1 MNLPAQSD
9 DYEYVRIK
17 YPSNLDNKC
26 ILCQFPVVHLYAD
39 AGKLVHRLEG
49 DIYQVVE
56 LYRCT
61 NPDCKCSTHHFN
73 PSPRYDYGKRFYGAD
88 VFRFVAREFLP
99 PLKQNPD
106 QIRNRLR
113 LMYPNFRI
121 SPATISRMCDDIL
134 KVKSFNIDLKTHAM
148 IQEQGFI
155 LLGMDGQDPGT
166 NAPAIWAFMDLISNR
181 ILATVKF
188 ETLDYNRLH
197 EYLTSLEA
205 YYGVP
210 ILGWVTDK
218 QNVIVKCHDT
228 FYAEIPHQY
237 CQYHFQTHL
246 WNHIECLDSK
256 IFMPLKK
263 VITKLYIHSAS
274 LSKTVDFGILGRK
287 SVREVFKPMDQDLQA
302 MIRMRNKKFKS
313 LRGLWLFEKLTEYI
327 NRGRQ
332 SMKEIDSELRVAKIM
347 KKTFNDL
354 QEKLDGVRHLYE
366 EVVKFNTWFQEI
378 RDLFNT
384 EQMIWQEKRRQ
395 LDLVFKAV
403 YQEACKQK
411 ANFDLDACR
420 SFLPGKKSTFIAI
433 LGEWCRLW
441 NSYLPGLF
449 QYEKFPGKNRTN
461 GKNER
466 AFSKEKQ
473 MLIARVGKG
482 IVSHMIAT
490 RGADYLRLTH
500 CSPEELTSDILIEC
514 TEGLIQE
521 LREELRTEIRKQTR
535 RWRTNDRQ
543 YLGFEGIK
551 LTLFNAL
558 ASSNTS
564 GVLKKMGR

>member
-17 YPSNLDNKC
+17 YPTNLDNKC
-26 ILCQFPVVHLYAD
+26 ILCQFPVVYLYAD
-39 AGKLVHRLEG
+39 AGKLIHSLEG

-56 LYRCT
+56 LHKCT
-61 NPDCKCSTHHFN
+61 NPDCKCSNRPFN
-73 PSPRYDYGKRFYGAD
+73 PSPRYDYGKRYYGAD
-88 VFRFVAREFLP
+88 VFQFVAREFLP
-99 PLKQNPD
+99 PLKQNPE
-106 QIRNRLR
+106 QILSRLH
-113 LMYPNFRI
+113 LLYPNFQI
-121 SPATISRMCDDIL
+121 SLATISRMCDDIL

-166 NAPAIWAFMDLISNR
+166 NAPALWAFMDLISNR

-197 EYLTSLEA
+197 DYLTTLEA

-218 QNVIVKCHDT
+218 QNVIVKCHETYYVD
-228 FYAEIPHQY
+228 IPHQY

-256 IFMPLKK
+256 IFMLLKK
-263 VITKLYIHSAS
+263 TITKLYIHSAS
-274 LSKTVDFGILGRK
+274 SVKAVDFGILGQK

-302 MIRMRNKKFKS
+302 MIRVRNKKFKS
-313 LRGLWLFEKLTEYI
+313 LRGLWLFEKLTDYI
-327 NRGRQ
+327 KRGSQ
-332 SMKEIDSELRVAKIM
+332 SMKEIDSQLRVAKIM

-354 QEKLDGVRHLYE
+354 QEKLDEVRLIYDK
-366 EVVKFNTWFQEI
+366 VVNFNSWFQEI
-378 RDLFNT
+378 RDLFNN
-384 EQMIWQEKRRQ
+384 EQIVWQEKRRQ
-395 LDLVFKAV
+395 LDLVFKEV
-403 YQEACKQK
+403 YQKACKQM
-411 ANFDLDACR
+411 ADFDLDACR

-473 MLIARVGKG
+473 MLISRVGKG

-500 CSPEELTSDILIEC
+500 CTSEELTSDILIEC

-521 LREELRTEIRKQTR
+521 LREELRNEIRKQTR
-535 RWRTNDRQ
+535 RWRTKDRI
-543 YLGFEGIK
+543 YEGFYGIK
-551 LTLFNAL
+551 LTLLNAI
-558 ASSNTS
+558 ASSNAL
-564 GVLKKMGR
+564 GVL

>member
-17 YPSNLDNKC
+17 YPTNLDNKC
-26 ILCQFPVVHLYAD
+26 ILCQFPVVYLYAD
-39 AGKLVHRLEG
+39 AGKLIHSLEG

-56 LYRCT
+56 LHKCT
-61 NPDCKCSTHHFN
+61 NPDCKCSNRPFN
-73 PSPRYDYGKRFYGAD
+73 PSPRYDYGKRYYGAD
-88 VFRFVAREFLP
+88 VFQFVAREFLP
-99 PLKQNPD
+99 PLKQNPE
-106 QIRNRLR
+106 QILSRLH
-113 LMYPNFRI
+113 LLYPNFQI
-121 SPATISRMCDDIL
+121 SLATISRMCDDIL

-166 NAPAIWAFMDLISNR
+166 NAPALWAFMDLISNR

-197 EYLTSLEA
+197 DYLTTLEA

-218 QNVIVKCHDT
+218 QNVIVKCHETYYVD
-228 FYAEIPHQY
+228 IPHQY

-256 IFMPLKK
+256 IFMLLKK
-263 VITKLYIHSAS
+263 TITKLYIHSAS
-274 LSKTVDFGILGRK
+274 SIKTVDFGILGQK

-302 MIRMRNKKFKS
+302 MIRVRNKKFKS
-313 LRGLWLFEKLTEYI
+313 LRGLWLFEKLTDYI
-327 NRGRQ
+327 KRGSQ
-332 SMKEIDSELRVAKIM
+332 SMKEIDSQLRVAKIM

-354 QEKLDGVRHLYE
+354 QEKLDEVHLIYDK
-366 EVVKFNTWFQEI
+366 VVNFNSWFQEI
-378 RDLFNT
+378 RDLFNN
-384 EQMIWQEKRRQ
+384 EQIVWQEKRRQ
-395 LDLVFKAV
+395 LDLVFKEV
-403 YQEACKQK
+403 YQKACKQM
-411 ANFDLDACR
+411 ADFDLDACR

-473 MLIARVGKG
+473 MLISRVGKG

-500 CSPEELTSDILIEC
+500 CTSEELTSDILIEC

-521 LREELRTEIRKQTR
+521 LREELRNEIRKQTR
-535 RWRTNDRQ
+535 RWRTKDRI
-543 YLGFEGIK
+543 YEGFYGIK
-551 LTLFNAL
+551 LTLLNAITSSNAL
-558 ASSNTS
+558 
-564 GVLKKMGR
+564 GVL

>member
-17 YPSNLDNKC
+17 YPTNLDNKC
-26 ILCQFPVVHLYAD
+26 ILCQFPVVYLYAD
-39 AGKLVHRLEG
+39 AGKLIHSLEG

-56 LYRCT
+56 LHKCT
-61 NPDCKCSTHHFN
+61 NPDCKCSNRPFN
-73 PSPRYDYGKRFYGAD
+73 PSPRYDYGKRYYGAD
-88 VFRFVAREFLP
+88 VFQFVAREFLP
-99 PLKQNPD
+99 PLKQNPE
-106 QIRNRLR
+106 QILSRLH
-113 LMYPNFRI
+113 LLYPNFQI
-121 SPATISRMCDDIL
+121 SLATISRMCDDIL

-148 IQEQGFI
+148 IQEQDFI

-166 NAPAIWAFMDLISNR
+166 NAPALWAFMDLISNR

-197 EYLTSLEA
+197 DYLTTLEA

-218 QNVIVKCHDT
+218 QNVIVKCHETYYVD
-228 FYAEIPHQY
+228 IPHQY

-256 IFMPLKK
+256 IFMLLKK
-263 VITKLYIHSAS
+263 TITKLYIHSAS
-274 LSKTVDFGILGRK
+274 LVKAVDFGILGQK

-302 MIRMRNKKFKS
+302 MIRVRNKKFKS
-313 LRGLWLFEKLTEYI
+313 LRGLWLFEKLTDYI
-327 NRGRQ
+327 KRGSQ
-332 SMKEIDSELRVAKIM
+332 SMKEIDSQLRVAKIM

-354 QEKLDGVRHLYE
+354 QEKLDEVRLIYDK
-366 EVVKFNTWFQEI
+366 VVNFNSWFQEI
-378 RDLFNT
+378 RDLFNN
-384 EQMIWQEKRRQ
+384 EQIVWQEKRRQ
-395 LDLVFKAV
+395 LDLVFKEV
-403 YQEACKQK
+403 YQKACKQM
-411 ANFDLDACR
+411 ADFDLDACR

-473 MLIARVGKG
+473 MLISRVGKG

-500 CSPEELTSDILIEC
+500 CTSEELTSDILIEC

-521 LREELRTEIRKQTR
+521 LREELRNEIRKQTR
-535 RWRTNDRQ
+535 RWRTKDRI
-543 YLGFEGIK
+543 YEGFYGIK
-551 LTLFNAL
+551 LTLLNAI
-558 ASSNTS
+558 ASSNAL
-564 GVLKKMGR
+564 GVL

>member
-1 MNLPAQSD
+1 
-9 DYEYVRIK
+9 
-17 YPSNLDNKC
+17 
-26 ILCQFPVVHLYAD
+26 
-39 AGKLVHRLEG
+39 
-49 DIYQVVE
+49 
-56 LYRCT
+56 
-61 NPDCKCSTHHFN
+61 
-73 PSPRYDYGKRFYGAD
+73 
-88 VFRFVAREFLP
+88 
-99 PLKQNPD
+99 
-106 QIRNRLR
+106 
-113 LMYPNFRI
+113 
-121 SPATISRMCDDIL
+121 
-134 KVKSFNIDLKTHAM
+134 
-148 IQEQGFI
+148 
-155 LLGMDGQDPGT
+155 
-166 NAPAIWAFMDLISNR
+166 
-181 ILATVKF
+181 
-188 ETLDYNRLH
+188 
-197 EYLTSLEA
+197 
-205 YYGVP
+205 
-210 ILGWVTDK
+210 
-218 QNVIVKCHDT
+218 
-228 FYAEIPHQY
+228 
-237 CQYHFQTHL
+237 
-246 WNHIECLDSK
+246 
-256 IFMPLKK
+256 
-263 VITKLYIHSAS
+263 
-274 LSKTVDFGILGRK
+274 
-287 SVREVFKPMDQDLQA
+287 
-302 MIRMRNKKFKS
+302 
-313 LRGLWLFEKLTEYI
+313 
-327 NRGRQ
+327 
-332 SMKEIDSELRVAKIM
+332 MKEIDSELRVAKIM